1 MYTTKELI
9 AYTILGMVFFLTV
22 LVLLVV
28 YFHKKY
34 GDDEADEIEE
44 REDLRDYEKYRH
56 YHED

>member
-1 MYTTKELI
+1 MELKELI
-9 AYTILGMVFFLTV
+9 AYTILAMIFCLTAV
-22 LVLLVV
+22 VILMV
-28 YFHKKY
+28 YFDKKY

>member
-22 LVLLVV
+22 LVFLVV

-34 GDDEADEIEE
+34 GDDEADEIE
-44 REDLRDYEKYRH
+44 
-56 YHED
+56 